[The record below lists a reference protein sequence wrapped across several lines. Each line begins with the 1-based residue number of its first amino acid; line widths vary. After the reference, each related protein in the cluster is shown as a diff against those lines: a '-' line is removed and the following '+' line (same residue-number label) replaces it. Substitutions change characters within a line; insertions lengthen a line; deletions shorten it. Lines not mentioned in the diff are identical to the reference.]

1 MSHGS
6 RVLES
11 CGSVTESDLVPF
23 PVDPA
28 RFGYTASEG
37 LSMRRTGIKI
47 GRVFGI
53 PIYVHLSWFLIFAL
67 ITYSLGDEFGV
78 RYPQWTSRQLWSLGL
93 LTSVLF
99 FGSVLFHELSH
110 SIVARHYRIPVA
122 SITLFFF
129 GGIARITRDPDR
141 AGQEFLIAEA
151 GPASSYLLT
160 GAFGILAVS
169 TPNGSMLN
177 ALTTWLAWTNLG
189 LATFNLLPGFPLD
202 GGRIFRSII
211 WGITKN
217 YSRSTRIAARI
228 GQAIAYGMM
237 ALGAYWAFVAHSS
250 VNGIWF
256 IFLGWFLLTAARQSY
271 SQIATQ
277 GALQGLR
284 AADVMT
290 SEMPT
295 VGRDLSLEEYA
306 REASRT
312 GRRAH
317 LVVSDGRLLGLMRIE
332 ALQAVPRQDWPSTSV
347 QAAMISREQ
356 LPWTAPEEPVL
367 SVLERMRSANVDQLA
382 VITGDSVVGLVTRD
396 SILRVVQARSELGHV
411 TGN

>member
-1 MSHGS
+1 
-6 RVLES
+6 
-11 CGSVTESDLVPF
+11 
-23 PVDPA
+23 
-28 RFGYTASEG
+28 
-37 LSMRRTGIKI
+37 MRRSGIKI

-53 PIYVHLSWFLIFAL
+53 PIYLHLSWILIFAL
-67 ITYSLGDEFGV
+67 ISYSLVGEFGA
-78 RYPQWTSRQLWSLGL
+78 RYPQWTSGELWFLGL

-110 SIVARHYRIPVA
+110 SVVARHYRIPVA

-129 GGIARITRDPDR
+129 GGIASITRDPDS
-141 AGQEFLIAEA
+141 AGQEFLIAAA
-151 GPASSYLLT
+151 GPASSYVLA
-160 GAFGILAVS
+160 GAFGLLSYS
-169 TPNGSMLN
+169 TPNGSMPN
-177 ALTTWLAWTNLG
+177 ALGAWLSWTNLA

-202 GGRIFRSII
+202 GGRVFRSII

-217 YSRSTRIAARI
+217 YSRSTRIASRI

-237 ALGAYWAFVAHSS
+237 ALGAYWAFVAHATE
-250 VNGIWF
+250 NGLWF

-271 SQIATQ
+271 AQSETQ

-284 AADVMT
+284 ASDVMT

-295 VGRDLSLEEYA
+295 VGRDLSLDEYA
-306 REASRT
+306 QEASRT

-317 LVVSDGRLLGLMRIE
+317 LVVSDGKLVGLMRIE
-332 ALQAVPRQDWPSTSV
+332 ALQSFPREEWSTTSV
-347 QAAMISREQ
+347 QAAMISRDR
-356 LPWTAPEEPVL
+356 LPWIGPEEPVL

-382 VITGDSVVGLVTRD
+382 VITGDNVVGLVTRE

-411 TGN
+411 PGT

>member
-1 MSHGS
+1 
-6 RVLES
+6 
-11 CGSVTESDLVPF
+11 
-23 PVDPA
+23 
-28 RFGYTASEG
+28 
-37 LSMRRTGIKI
+37 MRRTGIKI

-67 ITYSLGDEFGV
+67 ITYSLGGEFGA
-78 RYPQWTSRQLWSLGL
+78 RYPQWSSRQLWSLGL
-93 LTSVLF
+93 LTSLLF

-110 SIVARHYRIPVA
+110 SVVARHYRIPVA

-129 GGIARITRDPDR
+129 GGIASITRDPDR
-141 AGQEFLIAEA
+141 AGQEFLIAAA
-151 GPASSYLLT
+151 GPASSYVLAGGFWLL
-160 GAFGILAVS
+160 ALA
-169 TPNGSMLN
+169 TPDGSMPN
-177 ALTTWLAWTNLG
+177 ALATWLAGTNLL

-237 ALGAYWAFVAHSS
+237 AFGVYLAFLAHSS
-250 VNGIWF
+250 VNGVWF

-271 SQIATQ
+271 AQIATQ

-312 GRRAH
+312 GSRAH
-317 LVVSDGRLLGLMRIE
+317 LVVSDGRLVGLMRVE
-332 ALQAVPRQDWPSTSV
+332 ALHAVPRQEWPSTSV
-347 QAAMISREQ
+347 QAAMLSREK

-382 VITGDSVVGLVTRD
+382 VLTGDSLVGLVTRD
-396 SILRVVQARSELGHV
+396 SISRVVQARSDLGHV
-411 TGN
+411 TGS

>member
-1 MSHGS
+1 
-6 RVLES
+6 
-11 CGSVTESDLVPF
+11 
-23 PVDPA
+23 
-28 RFGYTASEG
+28 
-37 LSMRRTGIKI
+37 MRRAGLKI

-53 PIYVHLSWFLIFAL
+53 PIFVHLSWFLIFAL
-67 ITYSLGDEFGV
+67 ITYSLADEFGAQ
-78 RYPQWTSRQLWSLGL
+78 YPQWSNRQLWTLGL
-93 LTSVLF
+93 VTSLLF

-110 SIVARHYRIPVA
+110 SAVARHYRIPVA

-129 GGIARITRDPDR
+129 GGIASITRDPDR
-141 AGQEFLIAEA
+141 AGQEFLIAAA
-151 GPASSYLLT
+151 GPASSYVLAGGFWLLSW
-160 GAFGILAVS
+160 A
-169 TPNGSMLN
+169 TPDGSMPN
-177 ALTTWLAWTNLG
+177 ALGSWLAWTNLA

-237 ALGAYWAFVAHSS
+237 AFGVWLAFWAHSS

-271 SQIATQ
+271 AQITTQ

-284 AADVMT
+284 AMDVMT

-295 VGRDLSLEEYA
+295 IGRDLSLEEYA
-306 REASRT
+306 QEAART

-317 LVVSDGRLLGLMRIE
+317 LVVSDGKLIGLMRLE
-332 ALQAVPRQDWPSTSV
+332 ALQAVPREEWASTSV
-347 QAAMISREQ
+347 QAAMLPREQ
-356 LPWTAPEEPVL
+356 LPWAAPDEPVL

-382 VITGDSVVGLVTRD
+382 VVRGDSVVGVVTRD
-396 SILRVVQARSELGHV
+396 SILRIVQARVDLGHA
-411 TGN
+411 TSD

>member
-1 MSHGS
+1 
-6 RVLES
+6 
-11 CGSVTESDLVPF
+11 
-23 PVDPA
+23 
-28 RFGYTASEG
+28 
-37 LSMRRTGIKI
+37 MRRSGIKI
-47 GRVFGI
+47 GRIFGI
-53 PIYVHLSWFLIFAL
+53 PIYLHLSWILIFGL
-67 ITYSLGDEFGV
+67 ISYSLVDEFGA
-78 RYPQWTSRQLWSLGL
+78 RYPQWSGQQLWSLGL
-93 LTSVLF
+93 LTSLLF

-110 SIVARHYRIPVA
+110 SVVARHYRIPVA

-129 GGIARITRDPDR
+129 GGIASITRDPDS
-141 AGQEFLIAEA
+141 AGQEFLIAAA
-151 GPASSYLLT
+151 GPASSYVLAGVFGLL
-160 GAFGILAVS
+160 AYS
-169 TPNGSMLN
+169 TPDGSMPN
-177 ALTTWLAWTNLG
+177 ALGTWLAWTNLG

-237 ALGAYWAFVAHSS
+237 GFGAYMVFLAHSS

-271 SQIATQ
+271 AQVAAQ

-306 REASRT
+306 QEASRT

-317 LVVSDGRLLGLMRIE
+317 LVVSDGRLVGLMRME
-332 ALQAVPRQDWPSTSV
+332 ALQSFPREEWPTTSV
-347 QAAMISREQ
+347 QAAMISRER

-382 VITGDSVVGLVTRD
+382 VITGDNVVGLVTRD
-396 SILRVVQARSELGHV
+396 SIMRVLQTRSELGHV
-411 TGN
+411 TSG

>member
-1 MSHGS
+1 
-6 RVLES
+6 
-11 CGSVTESDLVPF
+11 
-23 PVDPA
+23 
-28 RFGYTASEG
+28 
-37 LSMRRTGIKI
+37 
-47 GRVFGI
+47 VFGI

-67 ITYSLGDEFGV
+67 ITYSLGDEFGA

-93 LTSVLF
+93 ITSLLF

-110 SIVARHYRIPVA
+110 SVVARHYRIPVA

-129 GGIARITRDPDR
+129 GGIASITRDPDR
-141 AGQEFLIAEA
+141 AGQEFLMAAA
-151 GPASSYLLT
+151 GPVSSYVLAGGFWLL
-160 GAFGILAVS
+160 AMA
-169 TPNGSMLN
+169 TPDGSMPNVL
-177 ALTTWLAWTNLG
+177 ATWLAGTNAL

-228 GQAIAYGMM
+228 GQGIAYSMM
-237 ALGAYWAFVAHSS
+237 AFGLWLAFWVHAS
-250 VNGIWF
+250 VNGVWF

-271 SQIATQ
+271 AQIATQ

-306 REASRT
+306 HEASRT

-317 LVVSDGRLLGLMRIE
+317 LVVSDGRLVGLMRIE
-332 ALQAVPRQDWPSTSV
+332 ALQAIPRQDWPSTSV

-396 SILRVVQARSELGHV
+396 SILRVAQTRSELGQV

>member
-1 MSHGS
+1 
-6 RVLES
+6 
-11 CGSVTESDLVPF
+11 
-23 PVDPA
+23 
-28 RFGYTASEG
+28 
-37 LSMRRTGIKI
+37 MRRTGIKI

-53 PIYVHLSWFLIFAL
+53 PIYVHLSWFLIFVL
-67 ITYSLGDEFGV
+67 ITYSLGGEFGA
-78 RYPQWTSRQLWSLGL
+78 RYPQWTSGQLWSLGL
-93 LTSVLF
+93 LTSLLF

-110 SIVARHYRIPVA
+110 SVVARHYRIPVA

-129 GGIARITRDPDR
+129 GGIASITRDPGS
-141 AGQEFLIAEA
+141 AGQEFLIAAA
-151 GPASSYLLT
+151 GPASSYVLAGCFGLV
-160 GAFGILAVS
+160 AFFTPKDSMPNAV
-169 TPNGSMLN
+169 
-177 ALTTWLAWTNLG
+177 ATWLAGTNLL

-237 ALGAYWAFVAHSS
+237 GFGVYLAFLAHSS
-250 VNGIWF
+250 VNGVWF

-271 SQIATQ
+271 VQVEAQS
-277 GALQGLR
+277 ALQGLR
-284 AADVMT
+284 ASDVMT

-306 REASRT
+306 QEASRT

-317 LVVSDGRLLGLMRIE
+317 LVVSDGRLIGLMRIE
-332 ALQAVPRQDWPSTSV
+332 ALQAVPRQDWASTSV
-347 QAAMISREQ
+347 QAVMLSREQ
-356 LPWTAPEEPVL
+356 LPSTAPEESVL
-367 SVLERMRSANVDQLA
+367 NVLERMRSANVDQLA
-382 VITGDSVVGLVTRD
+382 VITGDNVVGLVTRD

-411 TGN
+411 AGT

>member
-1 MSHGS
+1 
-6 RVLES
+6 
-11 CGSVTESDLVPF
+11 
-23 PVDPA
+23 
-28 RFGYTASEG
+28 
-37 LSMRRTGIKI
+37 MRRSGIKI

-53 PIYVHLSWFLIFAL
+53 PIFVHLSWFLIFAL

-110 SIVARHYRIPVA
+110 SVVARHYRIPVA

-129 GGIARITRDPDR
+129 GGIASITRDPDR
-141 AGQEFLIAEA
+141 AGQEFLIAAA
-151 GPASSYLLT
+151 GPASSYVLAAFFGLL
-160 GAFGILAVS
+160 GLLS
-169 TPNGSMLN
+169 PRDSMTN
-177 ALTTWLAWTNLG
+177 ALATWLAWTNLG

-217 YSRSTRIAARI
+217 YSRSTRIASRI
-228 GQAIAYGMM
+228 GQAIAYAMM
-237 ALGAYWAFVAHSS
+237 AYGLWRAFGVHSTFD
-250 VNGIWF
+250 GMWF
-256 IFLGWFLLTAARQSY
+256 IVLGWFLLTAARQSY
-271 SQIATQ
+271 VQVEAQ

-306 REASRT
+306 RETART

-317 LVVSDGRLLGLMRIE
+317 LVVSDGRLIGLMRIE
-332 ALQAVPRQDWPSTSV
+332 ALQAVPREDWPSTSV
-347 QAAMISREQ
+347 QAAMISREK

-382 VITGDSVVGLVTRD
+382 VINGDNVVGLVTRD
-396 SILRVVQARSELGHV
+396 SILRVVQARTELGHA
-411 TGN
+411 TGS

>member
-1 MSHGS
+1 
-6 RVLES
+6 
-11 CGSVTESDLVPF
+11 
-23 PVDPA
+23 
-28 RFGYTASEG
+28 
-37 LSMRRTGIKI
+37 MRRTGIKI

-53 PIYVHLSWFLIFAL
+53 PIYVHLSWFLVFAYF
-67 ITYSLGDEFGV
+67 TYSLVVEYGA
-78 RYPQWTSRQLWSLGL
+78 RYPRWSSHQLLSLGL
-93 LTSVLF
+93 LTSLLF

-110 SIVARHYRIPVA
+110 SVVARHYRIPVA

-129 GGIARITRDPDR
+129 GGIASISRDPER
-141 AGQEFLIAEA
+141 AGQEFLIAAA
-151 GPASSYLLT
+151 GPASSYVLA
-160 GAFGILAVS
+160 GAFWLLGIA
-169 TPNGSMLN
+169 TPDGSMPN
-177 ALTTWLAWTNLG
+177 AVATWLAATNVL

-217 YSRSTRIAARI
+217 YSRSTRIASRI

-250 VNGIWF
+250 GNGFWF
-256 IFLGWFLLTAARQSY
+256 ILLGWFLLTAARQSY
-271 SQIATQ
+271 AQIATQ

-295 VGRDLSLEEYA
+295 VGRDLSLQEYA
-306 REASRT
+306 QEASRT

-317 LVVSDGRLLGLMRIE
+317 LVVSDGRLVGWMRLE
-332 ALQAVPRQDWPSTSV
+332 ALQTVPREEWPTTSV
-347 QAAMISREQ
+347 QAVMISREQ

-367 SVLERMRSANVDQLA
+367 DVLERMRSANVDQLA
-382 VITGDSVVGLVTRD
+382 VIRGDNVVGLVTRD
-396 SILRVVQARSELGHV
+396 SILRVVHARNELGHV
-411 TGN
+411 TGT

>member
-1 MSHGS
+1 
-6 RVLES
+6 
-11 CGSVTESDLVPF
+11 
-23 PVDPA
+23 
-28 RFGYTASEG
+28 
-37 LSMRRTGIKI
+37 MRRSGIKI
-47 GRVFGI
+47 GRIFGI
-53 PIYVHLSWFLIFAL
+53 PIYLHLSWILIFGL
-67 ITYSLGDEFGV
+67 ITYSLVDEFGA
-78 RYPQWTSRQLWSLGL
+78 RYPQWSNQQLWSLGV
-93 LTSVLF
+93 LTSLLF

-110 SIVARHYRIPVA
+110 SVVARHYRIPVA

-129 GGIARITRDPDR
+129 GGIASITRDPDS
-141 AGQEFLIAEA
+141 AGQEFLIAAA
-151 GPASSYLLT
+151 GPASSYVLAGVFGLL
-160 GAFGILAVS
+160 AYS
-169 TPNGSMLN
+169 TPDGSMPS
-177 ALTTWLAWTNLG
+177 ALGTWLGWTNLG

-211 WGITKN
+211 WGITKD

-237 ALGAYWAFVAHSS
+237 GFGAYMVFLAHSS

-271 SQIATQ
+271 SQVAAQ

-295 VGRDLSLEEYA
+295 VGRDLSLDEYA
-306 REASRT
+306 QEASRT
-312 GRRAH
+312 SRRAH
-317 LVVSDGRLLGLMRIE
+317 LVVSDGRLVGLMRIE
-332 ALQAVPRQDWPSTSV
+332 ALQSFPREEWSATSV
-347 QAAMISREQ
+347 QAAMISRER

-382 VITGDSVVGLVTRD
+382 VITGDSVVGVVTRD
-396 SILRVVQARSELGHV
+396 SILRVIQARTELGHV
-411 TGN
+411 PSG

>member
-1 MSHGS
+1 
-6 RVLES
+6 
-11 CGSVTESDLVPF
+11 
-23 PVDPA
+23 
-28 RFGYTASEG
+28 
-37 LSMRRTGIKI
+37 MRRSGIKI

-53 PIYVHLSWFLIFAL
+53 PIFVHLSWFLIFAL
-67 ITYSLGDEFGV
+67 IAYSLVDEFGA
-78 RYPQWTSRQLWSLGL
+78 RYPLWTSRQLWSLAV

-110 SIVARHYRIPVA
+110 SVVARHYRIPVA

-129 GGIARITRDPDR
+129 GGIASITRDPER
-141 AGQEFLIAEA
+141 AGQEFLIAAA
-151 GPASSYLLT
+151 GPASSYV
-160 GAFGILAVS
+160 LAVCFGLLAMA
-169 TPNGSMLN
+169 TPDGSMPN
-177 ALTTWLAWTNLG
+177 ALATWLGWTNLA

-217 YSRSTRIAARI
+217 YARSTRIASRI
-228 GQAIAYGMM
+228 GQGIAYAMM

-250 VNGIWF
+250 VNGVWF

-271 SQIATQ
+271 VQVAAQ

-290 SEMPT
+290 SDMPT

-306 REASRT
+306 RETART

-317 LVVSDGRLLGLMRIE
+317 LVVSDGRLVGLMRIE
-332 ALQAVPRQDWPSTSV
+332 ALQAVPREDWPSTSV
-347 QAAMISREQ
+347 QAAMISREK

-382 VITGDSVVGLVTRD
+382 VITGDNVVGVVTRD
-396 SILRVVQARSELGHV
+396 SILRAVQTRTELGHV
-411 TGN
+411 TGS